1 MNKRQLRI
9 LKDNFKIYKDN
20 NNWGLETWTTGGVN
34 MFVNI
39 DTNNDLIEEIENYL
53 NNFDIDEEIELYRQG
68 KEYKE
73 AFTIRQSVEDFED
86 WVEFIKSILKQ
97 LYEVKDENN

>member
-9 LKDNFKIYKDN
+9 LKDNFNIYKDN
-20 NNWGLETWTTGGVN
+20 NNWDLETWTTGGVN

-53 NNFDIDEEIELYRQG
+53 NNFDIDEEIELYRQD
-68 KEYKE
+68 KKYKE
-73 AFTIRQSVEDFED
+73 AFTIRRSVEDFED